1 MSSCGTGDG
10 LVLPLQLNAEN
21 RPPAVDSIYL
31 LRKIRLSLA
40 RPVGSAAVGRYQED
54 HSMPTLKLT
63 VAERDWLDKRTR
75 NRIKVAEEGDDLN
88 DAQPVLNFN
97 FYVEL
102 S

>member
-1 MSSCGTGDG
+1 
-10 LVLPLQLNAEN
+10 
-21 RPPAVDSIYL
+21 
-31 LRKIRLSLA
+31 
-40 RPVGSAAVGRYQED
+40 
-54 HSMPTLKLT
+54 MPTLKLT

-75 NRIKVAEEGDDLN
+75 NRVKVAEEGDDLN